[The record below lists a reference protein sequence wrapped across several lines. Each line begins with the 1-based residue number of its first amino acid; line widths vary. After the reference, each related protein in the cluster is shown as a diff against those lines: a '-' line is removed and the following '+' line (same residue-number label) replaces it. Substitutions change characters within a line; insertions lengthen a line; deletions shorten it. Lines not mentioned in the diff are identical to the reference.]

1 VKLASTALCPD
12 GGPGLQVLSRTVT
25 LHELSPSAD
34 GEHSFAGR
42 CCKTTGEEKA
52 MRWLLTV
59 LLSVVAMSVASPAAA
74 DAPTAFPFEFVFD
87 DVNPC
92 TGDIHTVTIAG
103 TTFVHFHG
111 SRIVA
116 YSERT
121 ITTSPTG
128 FVGHGTDSNVLNGQV
143 EMFRLADILT
153 NPAGDRIRARF
164 VIVIDVSTGTVRVE
178 KGELTCLG
186 P

>member
-1 VKLASTALCPD
+1 MQAQA
-12 GGPGLQVLSRTVT
+12 
-25 LHELSPSAD
+25 
-34 GEHSFAGR
+34 
-42 CCKTTGEEKA
+42 
-52 MRWLLTV
+52 RWLVAV
-59 LLSVVAMSVASPAAA
+59 LLGVVALAFAVPAAA
-74 DAPTAFPFEFVFD
+74 DPPTEIPFEFVFD

-103 TTFVHFHG
+103 TNFVHDHDG
-111 SRIVA
+111 RIVA

-128 FVGHGTDSNVLNGQV
+128 FVGHATDSYVLNGQV

-153 NPAGDRIRARF
+153 NPAGDRIRARV
-164 VIVIDVSTGTVRVE
+164 VIVVDLSTGTVRVE

-186 P
+186 PA